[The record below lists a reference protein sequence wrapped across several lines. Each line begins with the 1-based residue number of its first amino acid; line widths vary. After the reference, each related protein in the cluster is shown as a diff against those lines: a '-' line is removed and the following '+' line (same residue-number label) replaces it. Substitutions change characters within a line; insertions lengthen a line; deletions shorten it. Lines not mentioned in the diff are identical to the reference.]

1 MLCRSMTTLLDAVEN
16 NDLRAIRKLT
26 RNRSAL
32 EEPKKQ
38 DAALYK
44 GGTPLFG
51 LSMFGRP
58 QTAEL
63 LLKRGANVHA
73 RTTDL
78 QQTILHTVA
87 RDHRH
92 GAGVVDLLLR
102 WGADVNAV
110 DKMGSTPLHF
120 AVGRSKPI
128 IAKHLIRGGANLNA
142 QDKNGD
148 TPLWSSVYHDD
159 LSTAKMLVGAGAD
172 INLKN
177 NDRGETPL
185 FIAAWKAK
193 IDFLN
198 LLMRPGADLT
208 VTTNKGT
215 GLIAAAIRSKSEDA
229 VKAAELLFERGAPAS
244 IRELRVL
251 DSVRAGASLQEAR
264 EKYDKRALKQ
274 EADRA
279 QAV

>member
-1 MLCRSMTTLLDAVEN
+1 MTTLFDAVEN
-16 NDLRAIRKLT
+16 NDLGAIRKLT
-26 RNRSAL
+26 RNRRTL
-32 EEPKKQ
+32 EERKNQ

-51 LSMFGRP
+51 LSKYGRP

-92 GAGVVDLLLR
+92 GAGLVDLLLR
-102 WGADVNAV
+102 WGADVNAA

-120 AVGRSKPI
+120 ASGRSKPI
-128 IAKHLIRGGANLNA
+128 LAKHLIRGGANLDA

-148 TPLWSSVYHDD
+148 TPLWSSVYHGD
-159 LSTAKMLVGAGAD
+159 LSTAKVLVDAGAD

-185 FIAAWKAK
+185 YIAAWKAR
-193 IDFLN
+193 IDFLK
-198 LLMRPGADLT
+198 LLMRPRADLAA
-208 VTTNKGT
+208 TTKNGE
-215 GLIAAAIRSKSEDA
+215 GLVAAAIRSNSVDA

-244 IRELRVL
+244 VRELRL
-251 DSVRAGASLQEAR
+251 LESVRAGASLREAR